1 MTFYRLLSRLPR
13 PKSFLGKIL
22 FVSFVGVHIP
32 LIAVVLYLLL
42 TVTVPFAEIAPVLLV
57 LLIATVAGTVATSAA
72 IYGLLAPVRS
82 ACTAIRDY
90 LATKKLSA
98 LPTGY
103 TDQAGVL
110 MADVQEAITRLDRA
124 LDAAQA
130 AAERAHED
138 KAQKFR
144 LLSDMSHEL
153 RTPLNHILGFSEL
166 IQNEMLGPLGQK
178 AYANY
183 AGDIRESGGALL
195 DLVQSVLEVSAV
207 EAGSYQAAPERIDLA
222 DLAGEAVR
230 LAHIAAQN
238 NNITVDTAGID
249 RTAPVDADPRALK
262 QVLSHYLLAVI
273 RKAEHGGQVHV
284 SLTPTASGY
293 DLVVEDTCG
302 ALVDDDI
309 RYLQA
314 RRAAPGGPNA
324 GRESDAIASASAF
337 SLTLMLVDGLLRV
350 QDAGFHIQ
358 SNGEAGKRARF
369 SLDRSAG
376 ETRAAA

>member
-1 MTFYRLLSRLPR
+1 MKFYDALSRLPA

-32 LIAVVLYLLL
+32 LIAVVAYLLL
-42 TVTVPFAEIAPVLLV
+42 TVTVPFAEIAPVLIV
-57 LLIATVAGTVATSAA
+57 LLIATVLGTVATSTA

-82 ACTAIRDY
+82 ACHAIREY
-90 LATKKLSA
+90 LATKRLSA

-103 TDQAGVL
+103 SDQAGVL

-124 LDAAQA
+124 IDAAQA
-130 AAERAHED
+130 AAERAQDD
-138 KAQKFR
+138 KAQKFQ

-178 AYANY
+178 AYASY

-207 EAGSYQAAPERIDLA
+207 EAGNYKANPEEIDASKLA
-222 DLAGEAVR
+222 REAVG

-238 NNITVDTAGID
+238 NGIVIDTTGFD
-249 RTAPVDADPRALK
+249 REAPVEADPRALK

-273 RKAEHGGQVHV
+273 RKAESGGRIHV
-284 SLTPTASGY
+284 SVKSTAAGY
-293 DLVVEDTCG
+293 DLLVQDTCG
-302 ALVDDDI
+302 GLVDDDI

-314 RRAAPGGPNA
+314 RRAASGST
-324 GRESDAIASASAF
+324 ESAEANDTIASASAF
-337 SLTLMLVDGLLRV
+337 SLTLMLADGLLRL
-350 QDAGFHIQ
+350 QNAGFCIDAY
-358 SNGEAGKRARF
+358 GDDGKEARF
-369 SLDRSAG
+369 SLPYTALQAQ
-376 ETRAAA
+376 AAA